1 MRYLPF
7 VPIENSQ
14 IVVFGLLTTAITS
27 VWIPRELF
35 NWKYAYGSIC
45 LFLLTLVS
53 AIFYGYVDFI
63 AVPVIF
69 VFSSGFML
77 LRQERSFLK
86 LVGAMLITVLSI
98 GFMSHG
104 VPGFHNP
111 ALIKDSIISADGIPY
126 SLYLDFDKAL
136 IGFFYILLG
145 TVVIRTV
152 REFKASVKTCLVGV
166 WLIVACLLPSS
177 IVMGYV
183 RPDLKF
189 GEFFLQ
195 WAWINLFFT
204 CLAEEAFFRGFIQNR
219 LSILLASYRYGSVIA
234 LIVASSLF
242 GIAHFAGGFKYVILA
257 TMAGLGYGLVYS
269 RTRHIE
275 ASVLTHFSVN
285 AIHFLFFTY
294 PALSGSVA

>member
-53 AIFYGYVDFI
+53 AVFYGYVNFI

-98 GFMSHG
+98 GFMSHW

-111 ALIKDSIISADGIPY
+111 ALIKNSIISADGIPY
-126 SLYLDFDKAL
+126 SLSLDFDKAL

-145 TVVIRTV
+145 TVMIRTV

-177 IVMGYV
+177 VVMGYV

-204 CLAEEAFFRGFIQNR
+204 CLAEEAFFRGFIQTR

-294 PALSGSVA
+294 PALSGFVA